1 MYLFNTLPMYLQ
13 QYQPPKEATAA
24 NSQEALALSP
34 EDTDENTDLAK
45 PLRALPVGRSSD
57 SPGS

>member
-1 MYLFNTLPMYLQ
+1 MYDLQ
-13 QYQPPKEATAA
+13 QYQPPKEPTAA

-45 PLRALPVGRSSD
+45 PLRAVPCLQEGVQTAQVLD
-57 SPGS
+57 E